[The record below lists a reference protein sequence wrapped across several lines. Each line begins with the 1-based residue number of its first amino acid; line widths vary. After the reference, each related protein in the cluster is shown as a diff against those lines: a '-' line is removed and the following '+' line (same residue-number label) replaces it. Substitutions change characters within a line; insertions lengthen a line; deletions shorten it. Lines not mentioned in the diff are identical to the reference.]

1 MLKTIAIPW
10 DVLLRAFS
18 NMESDRVYYFD
29 RLTGEI
35 FFVSAEMEENFW
47 NQMEQHQERF
57 LEIPGLDPSTERS
70 LLNNFLQNQP
80 DQELRRLLD
89 HALSGRPPYAN
100 SSDILSFFPEAEQQL
115 DELRDSFVSNR
126 VKTWLEEHELFTL
139 STSLTAVN

>member
-18 NMESDRVYYFD
+18 NMEADRVYYFD

-47 NQMEQHQERF
+47 NQMEQYQERF

-80 DQELRRLLD
+80 DQELRRLLPVRPL
-89 HALSGRPPYAN
+89 ALS
-100 SSDILSFFPEAEQQL
+100 PE
-115 DELRDSFVSNR
+115 R
-126 VKTWLEEHELFTL
+126 H
-139 STSLTAVN
+139 